1 MSANDGA
8 QLPDR
13 IGVPE
18 VLGLSWP
25 IMVSMLSF
33 TAMIVVDSIFVARL
47 GTAPLAAVGMAM
59 SVTFLVLSFAMGL
72 LRGTRVVAAQR
83 TGAGDQET
91 VRRCLWQGLWLAW
104 AFGLAVAALAPTGDL
119 LFRLMG
125 GSEQVGAYADQYFT
139 VRIAGA
145 PVTFT
150 LLALNSWFE
159 GRGDT
164 RTPMVATVLANGLNI
179 ALDPLFIFGWG
190 PIPAW
195 GIGGAAASTV
205 LAVGAGA
212 AFAGWRA
219 WRLLRGRCVSRRP
232 DLGLL
237 RAIVRVGLPM
247 GVSRTLEV
255 GAWVLFVS
263 ILARIGEAELAAHVI
278 VVRIV
283 SVSFL
288 PGYAI
293 GEASG
298 VFVGQAIGAGRPEL
312 ARQAWRS
319 SVVIAMVI
327 MTAMGILFVAVPQ
340 PFIAVFDAAPEV
352 AEIAAGLMVVAAAFQ
367 LADAVAMV
375 SVGSLTG
382 AGDTRFVMALSIGAG
397 WLVQLPVAWFFVFG
411 LELGAVGAWL
421 GLVFEISAL
430 AAIATWRVRGS
441 TWLEHGV
448 AGVEEEAM
456 SDAVVAAA

>member
-1 MSANDGA
+1 MSSPGGS
-8 QLPDR
+8 QLPEQ
-13 IGVPE
+13 IGVSE

-47 GTAPLAAVGMAM
+47 GTTPLAAVGMAM

-72 LRGTRVVAAQR
+72 LRGTRVIAAQR
-83 TGAGDQET
+83 TGSGDQEA
-91 VRRCLWQGLWLAW
+91 VRRSVWQGLWLAW
-104 AFGLAVAALAPTGDL
+104 AFGLVVAALAPAGDA
-119 LFRLMG
+119 LFGLMG
-125 GSEQVGAYADQYFT
+125 GSAEVSRYADEYFT
-139 VRIAGA
+139 VRILGA

-179 ALDPLFIFGWG
+179 VLDPLFIFGWG

-195 GIGGAAASTV
+195 GIGGAASSTV
-205 LAVGAGA
+205 LAVGVGA

-219 WRLLRGRCVSRRP
+219 WLLLRGQGVSRRP
-232 DLGLL
+232 DLALL

-278 VVRIV
+278 VLRIV

-298 VFVGQAIGAGRPEL
+298 VFVGQAVGAGKPEL

-319 SVVIAMVI
+319 SLLVAIVL
-327 MTAMGILFVAVPQ
+327 MTVMGILFVTIPQ
-340 PFIAVFDAAPEV
+340 PFIAVFKAAPEV
-352 AEIAAGLMVVAAAFQ
+352 AEIAVGLMIVAAAFQ
-367 LADAVAMV
+367 LADALVMV
-375 SVGSLTG
+375 GIGSLTG
-382 AGDTRFVMALSIGAG
+382 AGDTRFVMVLTVAGG
-397 WLVQLPVAWFFVFG
+397 WLVMLPVAWLFVFA
-411 LELGAVGAWL
+411 LDLGAVGAWL
-421 GLVFEISAL
+421 GLVFEISVL
-430 AAIATWRVRGS
+430 AVIATWRVRGS
-441 TWLEHGV
+441 AWLEHGV
-448 AGVEEEAM
+448 AGAEQKVEGA
-456 SDAVVAAA
+456 VAAAA

>member
-1 MSANDGA
+1 MSSPSDV

-13 IGVPE
+13 IGVSE

-72 LRGTRVVAAQR
+72 LRGTRVIAAQR
-83 TGAGDQET
+83 TGSGDGRSVQ
-91 VRRCLWQGLWLAW
+91 RCVWQGLWLGW
-104 AFGLAVAALAPTGDL
+104 AFGLAVAALAPTGDA
-119 LFRLMG
+119 LFSLMG
-125 GSEQVGAYADQYFT
+125 GSPEVGRYADEYFT
-139 VRIAGA
+139 VRILGA

-179 ALDPLFIFGWG
+179 VLDPLFIFGWG

-195 GIGGAAASTV
+195 GISGAASSTV
-205 LAVGAGA
+205 LAVGVGA

-219 WRLLRGRCVSRRP
+219 WLLLRGQGVSRKP
-232 DLGLL
+232 DAALL

-278 VVRIV
+278 VLRIV

-298 VFVGQAIGAGRPEL
+298 VFVGQAVGAGRPEL

-319 SVVIAMVI
+319 SLIVAVTI
-327 MTAMGILFVAVPQ
+327 MTGMGILFVALPL
-340 PFIAVFDAAPEV
+340 PFIAVFRAAPEV
-352 AEIAAGLMVVAAAFQ
+352 VEIAVGLMAVAAAFQ
-367 LADAVAMV
+367 LADAFAMV
-375 SVGSLTG
+375 GIGSLTG
-382 AGDTRFVMALSIGAG
+382 AGDTRFVMLLSLGGG
-397 WLVQLPVAWFFVFG
+397 WLIQLPVAWLFVFG
-411 LELGAVGAWL
+411 LDLGAVGAWL
-421 GLVFEISAL
+421 GLVFEISVL
-430 AAIATWRVRGS
+430 GAIATWRVRGS
-441 TWLEHGV
+441 AWLVHGV
-448 AGVEEEAM
+448 AGAEPAAVAEA
-456 SDAVVAAA
+456 AVAA

>member
-1 MSANDGA
+1 MSSRGEL
-8 QLPDR
+8 QLPEH
-13 IGVPE
+13 IGITE

-72 LRGTRVVAAQR
+72 LRGTRVIAAQR
-83 TGAGDQET
+83 TGSGDEDA
-91 VRRCLWQGLWLAW
+91 VNRSIWQGLWLAW
-104 AFGLAVAALAPTGDL
+104 AFGLAVAALAPTGDV

-125 GSEQVGAYADQYFT
+125 GSPEVARYADHYFT

-159 GRGDT
+159 GQGDT
-164 RTPMVATVLANGLNI
+164 RTPMVATVIANGLNI
-179 ALDPLFIFGWG
+179 ALDPIFIFGWG
-190 PIPAW
+190 PVPAW
-195 GIGGAAASTV
+195 GIHGAAASTV
-205 LAVGAGA
+205 LAVGVGA
-212 AFAGWRA
+212 LFAGWRA
-219 WRLLRGRCVSRRP
+219 WRLLRGRGVPRSP

-237 RAIVRVGLPM
+237 RAIVKVGLPM

-278 VVRIV
+278 VLRIV

-298 VFVGQAIGAGRPEL
+298 VFVGQAVGAGRPEL
-312 ARQAWRS
+312 ARQAWKS
-319 SVVIAMVI
+319 SVIVAIAI
-327 MTAMGILFVAVPQ
+327 MTLMGILFVAIPH
-340 PFIAVFDAAPEV
+340 PFIAVFKAAPEV
-352 AEIAAGLMVVAAAFQ
+352 AEIAVALMAVAAAFQ
-367 LADAVAMV
+367 LADALAMV
-375 SVGSLTG
+375 GIGSLTG
-382 AGDTRFVMALSIGAG
+382 AGDTRFVMMMSVGAG
-397 WLVQLPVAWFFVFG
+397 WLIQLPVAWLLVFG
-411 LELGAVGAWL
+411 LGLGAVGAWL
-421 GLVFEISAL
+421 GLVFEIGVL
-430 AAIATWRVRGS
+430 AVIATWRVRGS
-441 TWLEHGV
+441 AWLEHGV
-448 AGVEEEAM
+448 AGAEQEPVPEA
-456 SDAVVAAA
+456 AVAAA